1 MKRTRRQEQTRLD
14 LFDAALLLAE
24 GQARAESPQGQNR
37 PNWADFIE
45 NLSRISNDFA
55 QARAEKEQ
63 LHTAMISAPSSTA
76 IEMSAD

>member
-1 MKRTRRQEQTRLD
+1 MKRTRREERNRLD

-24 GQARAESPQGQNR
+24 GQARADSPHGQDS

-55 QARAEKEQ
+55 QARADKTDIVPLEIAAQ
-63 LHTAMISAPSSTA
+63 RSARM
-76 IEMSAD
+76 EMSAD

>member
-24 GQARAESPQGQNR
+24 GQARAETPQGESK

-45 NLSRISNDFA
+45 NLSRIANDFA
-55 QARAEKEQ
+55 QARADEEQ
-63 LHTAMISAPSSTA
+63 LHTAMIAAPCSTA

>member
-24 GQARAESPQGQNR
+24 GQARAETPQGEGK

-45 NLSRISNDFA
+45 NLSRIANDFA
-55 QARAEKEQ
+55 QARAGEEQ
-63 LHTAMISAPSSTA
+63 LHAAMIAAPCSTA
-76 IEMSAD
+76 TEMSAD

>member
-24 GQARAESPQGQNR
+24 GQARAESPQGQQ

-63 LHTAMISAPSSTA
+63 LRMAIVSAPSSTA
-76 IEMSAD
+76 MEMSAD

>member
-1 MKRTRRQEQTRLD
+1 MKRTRREERNRLD

-24 GQARAESPQGQNR
+24 GQARADSPQGQDS

-55 QARAEKEQ
+55 QARAHKTDIAPFEIAAQ
-63 LHTAMISAPSSTA
+63 SSARM
-76 IEMSAD
+76 EMSAD